1 VIVIYYKQQFCIAYN
16 HYSVGLYVLLITWFM
31 PNIFRFIIL
40 SIFIIISFSEFRKMV
55 AKIK

>member
-1 VIVIYYKQQFCIAYN
+1 MDYKLYEIIAYN
-16 HYSVGLYVLLITWFM
+16 HYSVGLYVLPITWFM

-40 SIFIIISFSEFRKMV
+40 LTFIIISFSEFRKMV